1 MKALYLT
8 VGFPYSGKSTWSRK
22 QNVPIVNPDSIRLS
36 LHGRR
41 YAQEAED
48 LVWAIAMG
56 MVRSLFFDG
65 HERVIVDA
73 CHNTRKRRDFWVSKK
88 WDIYYK
94 VFDTKVEVCKARA
107 LSNDDDDIIPV
118 IDRMAVQHENLW
130 KPSETVRELLGEDI
144 AK

>member
-1 MKALYLT
+1 VKALYLT

-22 QNVPIVNPDSIRLS
+22 QNVPIVNPDSIRLA

-48 LVWAIAMG
+48 FVWAIAMV
-56 MVRSLFFDG
+56 MVRSLFLAG

-73 CHNTRKRRDFWVSKK
+73 CHNTRKRRDFWVSTE

-94 VFDTKVEVCKARA
+94 VFDVTAEECKARA
-107 LSNDDDDIIPV
+107 LSNDDDDVIPV